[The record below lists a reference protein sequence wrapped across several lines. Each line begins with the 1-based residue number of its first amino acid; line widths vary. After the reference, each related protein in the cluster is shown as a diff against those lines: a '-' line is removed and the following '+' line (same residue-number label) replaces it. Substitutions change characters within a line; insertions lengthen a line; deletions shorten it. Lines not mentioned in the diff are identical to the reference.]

1 MFDIYWGDIELT
13 TLVLIVSVVLILPA
27 QTLLCFRAKS
37 LSLRLLPVLTLS
49 ALAVVFLVLNFAS
62 SGWDGLGYVFLS
74 LFCAMMVLACAAG
87 WGVWALVPKT
97 AKRRRS

>member
-37 LSLRLLPVLTLS
+37 LSLRLLPVLTS
-49 ALAVVFLVLNFAS
+49 
-62 SGWDGLGYVFLS
+62 W
-74 LFCAMMVLACAAG
+74 
-87 WGVWALVPKT
+87 
-97 AKRRRS
+97 

>member
-13 TLVLIVSVVLILPA
+13 TLVLILSVVLVLPA

-37 LSLRLLPVLTLS
+37 LPLRLLPILTLS
-49 ALAVVFLVLNFAS
+49 ALAVVFLVLNVAS
-62 SGWDGLGYVFLS
+62 AGWAGLGYVFLS

-87 WGVWALVPKT
+87 WGVWAVVSGAAK
-97 AKRRRS
+97 KRRS